1 MQTVT
6 TGDGVEAS
14 GTELAGPSDER
25 CTVHEGLRKLTQLLP
40 RVMRGM
46 RKQADEPLALH
57 GTTLGPRHASVLALL
72 REQDRTVGA
81 LASESDLNLATV
93 SGLVAD
99 LERVG
104 FVGRSPDPAD
114 RRRTI
119 VTVAPGQDVLVDTW
133 LDGASAPIV
142 RALEQLDD
150 AERAAFVKAMT
161 LLESELRSAPGPL

>member
-1 MQTVT
+1 MT
-6 TGDGVEAS
+6 TRKGTRVADADAS
-14 GTELAGPSDER
+14 EQAEDS

-46 RKQADEPLALH
+46 RRQADEPLALH

-81 LASESDLNLATV
+81 LAAELDLNLATV

-104 FVGRSPDPAD
+104 FVERSPDPAD

-119 VTVAPGQDVLVDTW
+119 VTVAPGQHVLVDTW

-150 AERAAFVKAMT
+150 EERATFVKAMT
-161 LLESELRSAPGPL
+161 LLESELRSTPGPC

>member
-1 MQTVT
+1 MRTVT
-6 TGDGVEAS
+6 TREEAETQES
-14 GTELAGPSDER
+14 DAGGGAEQS

-46 RKQADEPLALH
+46 RKQADEPLALR

-81 LASESDLNLATV
+81 LASELDLNLATV

-150 AERAAFVKAMT
+150 AERATFVKAMT